1 MDFSYLL
8 HGFFKIDTWFSMP
21 WAGCAVS
28 NVFFTD
34 SMLSRYIVYCVQ
46 GMKLPSGGE
55 EGIGRK
61 GKVS

>member
-1 MDFSYLL
+1 MSQSLQCLGPVVLL
-8 HGFFKIDTWFSMP
+8 AMI
-21 WAGCAVS
+21 
-28 NVFFTD
+28 FFTD
-34 SMLSRYIVYCVQ
+34 RMFSRGIVYCVQ